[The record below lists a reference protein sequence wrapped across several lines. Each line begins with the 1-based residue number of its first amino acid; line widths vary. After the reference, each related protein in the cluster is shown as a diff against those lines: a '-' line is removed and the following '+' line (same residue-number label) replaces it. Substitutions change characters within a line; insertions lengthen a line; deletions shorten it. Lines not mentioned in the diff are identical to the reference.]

1 MTSTDSGNNTENERT
16 VGQSVLYW
24 SVVYAIALPVAFVVL
39 GLIVRTTLTLG
50 M

>member
-1 MTSTDSGNNTENERT
+1 MTSNDSDTTSNERT
-16 VGQSVLYW
+16 MGQSVLYW
-24 SVVYAIALPVAFVVL
+24 GIVYAIAIPVAFVVL